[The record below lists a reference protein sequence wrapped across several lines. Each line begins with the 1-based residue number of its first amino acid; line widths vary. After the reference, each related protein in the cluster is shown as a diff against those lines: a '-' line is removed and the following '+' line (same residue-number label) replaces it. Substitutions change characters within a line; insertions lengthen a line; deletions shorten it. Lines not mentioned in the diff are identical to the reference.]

1 MLKALGLAEA
11 QVVEILQARRVLPYP
26 AVPGTFGGR
35 GLGFSTQIF
44 RVEAQG
50 IVDGRVAARVTAV
63 VQKRPGTPVSV
74 SVLEWSGL
82 R

>member
-1 MLKALGLAEA
+1 
-11 QVVEILQARRVLPYP
+11 
-26 AVPGTFGGR
+26 
-35 GLGFSTQIF
+35 
-44 RVEAQG
+44 
-50 IVDGRVAARVTAV
+50 VAARVTAV